1 VAAQLGVL
9 PLSMYYFHQF
19 PGLFFLS
26 NLVIIPFLGFLL
38 VAGFSIIILSVF
50 KILPQFLGES
60 YSLTIQYLNYFV
72 TWVSNQESF
81 IVQNISFSFILML
94 FFYTLLITF
103 FKWVEQK
110 IFNRFVLLLISII
123 AIQSVSIYE
132 KRIRDSKKEFI
143 VFNKSK
149 NSIVGIRNGNDFYL
163 STSIDSLNID
173 ENIIK
178 SYIIGS
184 GIGEI
189 LNKSTQSNL
198 FIFNKEVILVVD
210 SLGIYAFKSLNPTIV
225 LLQHSPKINL
235 ERLMNTLHPK
245 LIIADGSNY
254 RSYAERWKQTCSKN
268 KILFYNTMQKGA
280 YILNG
285 K

>member
-1 VAAQLGVL
+1 
-9 PLSMYYFHQF
+9 
-19 PGLFFLS
+19 
-26 NLVIIPFLGFLL
+26 
-38 VAGFSIIILSVF
+38 
-50 KILPQFLGES
+50 
-60 YSLTIQYLNYFV
+60 
-72 TWVSNQESF
+72 
-81 IVQNISFSFILML
+81 ML

-235 ERLMNTLHPK
+235 ERLMDTLHPK

-254 RSYAERWKQTCSKN
+254 RSYVERWKQTCSKN
-268 KILFYNTMQKGA
+268 KILFT
-280 YILNG
+280 ILC
-285 K
+285 KRELIF